1 MIARQDQTLDKQ
13 DQMLDKQDQLLGE
26 ARDINGKLDKV
37 LDNHII
43 ELKSDMNELK
53 TALRAKGII

>member
-1 MIARQDQTLDKQ
+1 MIARQ

-26 ARDINGKLDKV
+26 ARDINGKLDKM